1 MQQVK
6 QNTDFL
12 GWSLKSEKV
21 SVMWNDY
28 TASHPREI
36 QMRGLM
42 ISSTKEENSIYSMY
56 LTFLTTCLLGS
67 ASASS
72 GSYLLEA
79 TSFSSSIP
87 KLLINSC
94 CREQDVYCTQG
105 SIHKSASVF
114 KDEDDKLNTE
124 QLLVLWTSY
133 VSKAEGEHMQCRLLL
148 YHLPL
153 SDNSDSH

>member
-1 MQQVK
+1 
-6 QNTDFL
+6 
-12 GWSLKSEKV
+12 
-21 SVMWNDY
+21 MWNDY

-105 SIHKSASVF
+105 SIHKSAYVF